1 MGAFGGQ
8 AMWGLNRW
16 GGALFAALGLLLS
29 PAAAQAKWLRA
40 ESPRFIVYS
49 DRGEAALRDYVIQM
63 ETFDSVLRFRH
74 GLPEAGVPP
83 RKLPIY
89 LVRDRDDLQ
98 RTWNGAGDAVAGY
111 YSPGGGDTFAVAVLE
126 AGSADDDSVTI
137 RHEYTHHFMLQNF
150 PSAYPAWMV
159 EGYAEYYS
167 MTRIKGDFVEVGRV
181 NTWRSDELRNGAW
194 LKIADVLANKRGPRG
209 KSWSDFYAESW
220 LLTHYLMSD
229 PERFKQ
235 FQAYASAVARG
246 ADPVEAMVAA
256 TGQSTDALDVALRK
270 YMNTG
275 LRYIQYKR
283 TDFTAPQITITE
295 MPASADALL
304 LDRLELVGHYY
315 KDANP
320 GYPDLIRARAA
331 RFPGDQLATLALG
344 QTELELGDP
353 ARGRALL
360 EDWIKA
366 HPEDADAMFVLG
378 DHLLDQAREEE
389 DETKSDGLRADA
401 RALLQ
406 RAAQL
411 APTDYRILY
420 AYAQSRRGE
429 PGFPTLETQ
438 TLLVNAYKRAPQVDS
453 LRFELVQVLMARK
466 HWREAEALLKPLVN
480 SPHGG
485 DSVDKARELMKRVQ
499 AALAA
504 GE

>member
-1 MGAFGGQ
+1 MS
-8 AMWGLNRW
+8 GLARW
-16 GGALFAALGLLLS
+16 GGAVLSALGMLLVS
-29 PAAAQAKWLRA
+29 PAAAQAKWLKA

-49 DRGEAALRDYVIQM
+49 DRGEAVLREYVIQM
-63 ETFDSVLRFRH
+63 EAFDSMLRFRH

-89 LVRDRDDLQ
+89 LVRDREDLQ

-111 YSPGGGDTFAVAVLE
+111 YSPGGADTFAVAVLE
-126 AGSADDDSVTI
+126 ANAQDDDAVTI

-167 MTRIKGDFVEVGRV
+167 MTRIKGGFVEVGRV
-181 NTWRSDELRNGAW
+181 NTWRSDELRQGSW
-194 LKIADVLANKRGPRG
+194 LKMADLLANKRGPKGRN
-209 KSWSDFYAESW
+209 WSDFYAESW

-246 ADPVEAMVAA
+246 ADPVEAMVTA
-256 TGQSTDALDVALRK
+256 TGLSTDALDQALRR

-275 LRYIQYKR
+275 LRYTQYKR

-295 MPASADALL
+295 LPPSADALL

-315 KDANP
+315 KDASP
-320 GYPDLIRARAA
+320 GYPDLIRSRAA
-331 RFPGDQLATLALG
+331 RFPGDQLAALALG

-353 ARGRALL
+353 ARGRAVL
-360 EDWIKA
+360 EDWIKG
-366 HPEDADAMFVLG
+366 HPDDADAMFVLG

-389 DETKSDGLRADA
+389 DETRSATLRSDA

-406 RAAQL
+406 RAAQV
-411 APTDYRILY
+411 APNDYRVLY
-420 AYAQSRRGE
+420 AYAQSRYGE
-429 PGFPTLETQ
+429 PGFPTVETQ
-438 TLLVNAYKRAPQVDS
+438 TLLINAYKRAPQVDS
-453 LRFELVQVLMARK
+453 LRFELVQVLMARR

-485 DSVDKARELMKRVQ
+485 EVVDKAREMMKRVQ
-499 AALAA
+499 EALASGPA
-504 GE
+504 

>member
-1 MGAFGGQ
+1 MP
-8 AMWGLNRW
+8 GLNRW
-16 GGALFAALGLLLS
+16 GAAVLAALGLLLLM
-29 PAAAQAKWLRA
+29 PATAQAKWLRA

-49 DRGEAALRDYVIQM
+49 DGSESALRDYVIQM
-63 ETFDSVLRFRH
+63 ETFDTLLRAKH

-111 YSPGGGDTFAVAVLE
+111 YQPGDADTFAVAVLE
-126 AGSADDDSVTI
+126 SGDDEDNFVTT
-137 RHEYTHHFMLQNF
+137 RHEYAHHFMLQNF

-167 MTRIKGDFVEVGRV
+167 MTRIKGAFIEVGRV
-181 NTWRSDELRNGAW
+181 NTWRSDELRGGKW
-194 LKIADVLANKRGPRG
+194 MKVADVLANNRGPKG
-209 KSWSDFYAESW
+209 ENWSDFYAESW

-229 PERFKQ
+229 PARYKQ

-256 TGQSTDALDVALRK
+256 TGMSTDDLDQALRK

-275 LRYIQYKR
+275 LKYTQYKR
-283 TDFTAPQITITE
+283 TDFAVPTITVTE
-295 MPASADALL
+295 MPPSADALL
-304 LDRLELVGHYY
+304 LDRIELVAHYF
-315 KDANP
+315 KDAKP
-320 GYPDLIRARAA
+320 GYAAMIRARAA
-331 RFPGDQLATLALG
+331 KFPGDQLATLALG

-360 EDWIKA
+360 EAWIKD
-366 HPEDADAMFVLG
+366 HPSDAEAMFVLG
-378 DHLLDQAREEE
+378 DHLIGQAREEK
-389 DETKSDGLRADA
+389 DEAKSEALMTDA
-401 RALLQ
+401 RTLLQ
-406 RAAQL
+406 RAAQI

-420 AYAQSRRGE
+420 AYAQSRYGE

-438 TLLVNAYKRAPQVDS
+438 TLLVTAYKQAPQVDS

-480 SPHGG
+480 DPHGG
-485 DSVDKARELMKRVQ
+485 EAVTKARELMKRVQ
-499 AALAA
+499 DALAA
-504 GE
+504 GA

>member
-1 MGAFGGQ
+1 MP
-8 AMWGLNRW
+8 GLKRW
-16 GGALFAALGLLLS
+16 VAVVVAALGLLALT
-29 PAAAQAKWLRA
+29 PAAAQAKWLKA

-49 DRGEAALRDYVIQM
+49 DRGE
-63 ETFDSVLRFRH
+63 SVLREYVLEMEVFDSLLRARH
-74 GLPEAGVPP
+74 GLPETGVPP

-89 LVRDRDDLQ
+89 LVRDREDLQ
-98 RTWNGAGDAVAGY
+98 RTWNGASDAVAGY
-111 YSPGGGDTFAVAVLE
+111 YHPGGSDTFAVAVLE
-126 AGSADDDSVTI
+126 SNAEDDDSVTI

-167 MTRIKGDFVEVGRV
+167 MTRIKGGIVEVGRV
-181 NTWRSDELRNGAW
+181 NSWRSEELRNGAW
-194 LKIADVLANKRGPRG
+194 LPIADVLANKRGPKGRN
-209 KSWSDFYAESW
+209 WSDFYAESW

-246 ADPVEAMVAA
+246 ADPAEAMVTA
-256 TGQSTDALDVALRK
+256 TGLSTAALDQALRR

-275 LRYIQYKR
+275 LRYTQYKR

-295 MPASADALL
+295 LPPSADALL

-315 KDANP
+315 KDASP
-320 GYPDLIRARAA
+320 GYPDLIRSRAA

-353 ARGRALL
+353 AKGRAVL
-360 EDWIKA
+360 EAWLRS
-366 HPEDADAMFVLG
+366 HPDDADAMFVLG

-389 DETKSDGLRADA
+389 DETREEALRSDA

-411 APTDYRILY
+411 APDDYRILY
-420 AYAQSRRGE
+420 AYAQARYGE
-429 PGFPTLETQ
+429 PGFPTAETQ
-438 TLLVNAYKRAPQVDS
+438 TLLINAYKRAPQVDS
-453 LRFELVQVLMARK
+453 LRFELVQVLMARR

-485 DSVDKARELMKRVQ
+485 DVAEKAREMMERVQ

-504 GE
+504 A